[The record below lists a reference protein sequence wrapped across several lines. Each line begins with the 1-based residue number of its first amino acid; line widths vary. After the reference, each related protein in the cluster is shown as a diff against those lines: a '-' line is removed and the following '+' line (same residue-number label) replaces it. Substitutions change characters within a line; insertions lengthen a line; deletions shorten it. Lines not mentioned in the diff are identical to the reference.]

1 MKDLQRRANEQM
13 EVYQSASGVFTMG
26 KWLAE
31 YLIQTGKLPREKV
44 HAVGGG
50 TNIDASKVD
59 DSQKEGNKFLFVGR
73 DFKRKGGDSV
83 CKAFDLLQKNDFPEA
98 ELYVAGP
105 KDKPAE
111 CDLNDHI
118 HYIGDLTYEKLSTYF
133 NLCDV
138 FCMPSRYEAYGLV
151 FVEALIYGLP
161 VIARNAF
168 EMSYFV
174 QEGKNGYLLECD
186 EPQELAKIMYE
197 TICNHTMK
205 EFVKKNREA
214 YIKEY
219 SWDTVA
225 ERILKVMEE
234 DRRKR

>member
-1 MKDLQRRANEQM
+1 
-13 EVYQSASGVFTMG
+13 
-26 KWLAE
+26 
-31 YLIQTGKLPREKV
+31 
-44 HAVGGG
+44 
-50 TNIDASKVD
+50 
-59 DSQKEGNKFLFVGR
+59 
-73 DFKRKGGDSV
+73 
-83 CKAFDLLQKNDFPEA
+83 
-98 ELYVAGP
+98 
-105 KDKPAE
+105 
-111 CDLNDHI
+111 
-118 HYIGDLTYEKLSTYF
+118 
-133 NLCDV
+133 
-138 FCMPSRYEAYGLV
+138 MPSRYEAYGLV

-174 QEGKNGYLLECD
+174 QEGKNGHLLECD